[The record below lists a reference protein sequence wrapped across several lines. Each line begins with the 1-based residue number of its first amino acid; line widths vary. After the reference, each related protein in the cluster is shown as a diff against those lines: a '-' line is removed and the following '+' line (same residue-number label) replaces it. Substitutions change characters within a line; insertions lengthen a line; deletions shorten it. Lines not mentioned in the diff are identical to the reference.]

1 MLLFQTL
8 IGKATVIKMLLF
20 QALTGKAAVDIEEEM
35 GFPSTRA
42 GGGVPVEVLR
52 RLGHYLILEASGHLA
67 PPEEAP
73 SKAADPTPPPKI
85 SARKRGLSE
94 VEHTQEVVVR
104 YDKKNFGLGVERDR
118 E

>member
-1 MLLFQTL
+1 
-8 IGKATVIKMLLF
+8 
-20 QALTGKAAVDIEEEM
+20 M

-67 PPEEAP
+67 PPKEEAP
-73 SKAADPTPPPKI
+73 AKAADPTPLPK
-85 SARKRGLSE
+85 SLARKRGLSE

-104 YDKKNFGLGVERDR
+104 YEKGNCGLGWQGRDNSVVGGR
-118 E
+118 ENQLSSVRFGWTLLLH